1 MLSVCFN
8 FSFLSLQHLFKCLMT
23 IMFLHMHFFKTIISL
38 VCTKKSSLLGLL
50 EILGTVVLFIGFPVF
65 SPQKKELFHLCFFSV
80 GLFSSGSIRSFTC
93 ILTWMVTSDLRL
105 KVKTDS
111 FPSQPLTTF
120 TIYRWLCFLLPRK
133 RKTRIHQLGKPST
146 CYRQVSLSLSIL
158 PMYNEWLLWTRYC
171 SSTWI

>member
-1 MLSVCFN
+1 
-8 FSFLSLQHLFKCLMT
+8 
-23 IMFLHMHFFKTIISL
+23 MFLHMHFFITVISL
-38 VCTKKSSLLGLL
+38 VCTKKSRLLGLL
-50 EILGTVVLFIGFPVF
+50 EILGTVVFCFIGFPVF
-65 SPQKKELFHLCFFSV
+65 SPQKKELFYLCFFSV
-80 GLFSSGSIRSFTC
+80 GFFSSKSIRSFTC

-111 FPSQPLTTF
+111 FPPQPLTTY
-120 TIYRWLCFLLPRK
+120 TICRWLCFLLPRK

-158 PMYNEWLLWTRYC
+158 PMYNERLLWTRYC